1 MNFSKTTSYALRILH
16 HMAMESSNL
25 YNAKQLHEKLG
36 VPYQYIRRLLTDLS
50 KYGLLYS
57 VPGRNGGFRFKKKPD
72 EIFLAD
78 VIDAVEGLEIMT
90 KCIVGF
96 EECPF
101 DNHCAMHESWIDI
114 RKNILKVLETTS
126 LENFVDQ
133 HK

>member
-16 HMAMESSNL
+16 HMALDPSRL
-25 YNAKQLHEKLG
+25 YNAKTLHENLEI
-36 VPYQYIRRLLTDLS
+36 PYQYIRGLLKDLA
-50 KYGLLYS
+50 KHNLLYS
-57 VPGRNGGFRFKKKPD
+57 IPGRNGGFRFKKDPSK
-72 EIFLAD
+72 IFLAE
-78 VIDAVEGLEIMT
+78 IINAVEGLNIMT

-101 DNHCAMHESWIDI
+101 DNQCAMHDSWIDI

-126 LENFVDQ
+126 LENFVEQ